1 MSDYYKLADKV
12 VERAKELY
20 YESDEDRSFKLSLT
34 ATEKNMYTLA
44 SECVEKAMQELIV
57 GEDDKWTLIRGTCL
71 DTNEVCYEG
80 HFRCRFET
88 PYNAFYNVCLYQLIE
103 QLVRWELL

>member
-20 YESDEDRSFKLSLT
+20 YETDTDGSFKLSLND
-34 ATEKNMYTLA
+34 TEKNMYTLA

-57 GEDDKWTLIRGTCL
+57 GEDDKWTLIRVTCL

-80 HFRCRFET
+80 HFRCRFKT

-103 QLVRWELL
+103 QLVR

>member
-1 MSDYYKLADKV
+1 MSNYYKLTDKV

-20 YESDEDRSFKLSLT
+20 YETDTDGGFQLSLT
-34 ATEKNMYTLA
+34 STEKNMYTLA
-44 SECVEKAMQELIV
+44 SECIDKAMSELIV
-57 GEDDKWTLIRGTCL
+57 GEDDKWILIRGTCL

-80 HFRCRFET
+80 NFRCRFGT

-103 QLVRWELL
+103 QLVR